1 MMNLSLKIDT
11 NQMPDGLVEMK
22 REEPTPIV
30 ILNNDNNAPIIDGN
44 ENGGH
49 HPLGPWIPVKKKE
62 EAPPKLTE

>member
-1 MMNLSLKIDT
+1 
-11 NQMPDGLVEMK
+11 MK

-44 ENGGH
+44 GNGGH

-62 EAPPKLTE
+62 EAPPPKLTE